1 MGVMI
6 HSGVLTEEKKL
17 TEHAKKKFIQDVL
30 DIIEHGS
37 EDLPNKPLF
46 QCGDPIPANPIK
58 NALPDLFDEKIYSD
72 FHKNTLGLYEK
83 IAVALDLESN
93 FSLLPVA
100 ADPIALAGKF
110 GVELPQLK
118 FPEGFIPYVT
128 GMLIPKLAIDL
139 VAAGKTEFLLPIKLA
154 QKLPSLIGIP
164 TPPKFDPPQLTL
176 PPPLFNIPNV
186 PVDLSVDEDMQPEQP
201 IVKLNISPPQV
212 PNIPN
217 EVLKELF
224 SVNLSVVESIPKL
237 VGDLIAKIPEI
248 ASKLPDI
255 MVVVGDICKLIRDS
269 NVFGKSEPTS
279 TIQHAVNFVLAR
291 KTAECVLGGVIAT
304 TIGSSPGSIA
314 PTVVSTI
321 SGEKPGPGNHDA
333 HTPQPQPTPTPTPT
347 PPADPVDWMISAAQS
362 MVGTSYGDPDS
373 RTRYLNGL
381 FYAELSMALNT
392 STAKR
397 NIFGNLATNI
407 NSTLTTFELQDESDI
422 VGTSDSILEQ
432 IPVDRG
438 QAFYDASGTDAI
450 GQSSCGMF
458 LRACYAASTIP
469 NEFFLRQ
476 YVPGSAISTFKHI
489 GIMRNYWWT
498 AEKMPKA
505 EDDPKNPNPNPKK
518 PLLSYFLNNDGKIN
532 LDKYNHFIGS
542 RGVDDAD
549 GTTKQKPNVQI
560 DQLLAD
566 YNNNIMYQQAD
577 RYGLKEALTAAK
589 KEPADL
595 AVITGNQLAKLVNN
609 NTGAGFPALEPGDG
623 LLLMRVIHPPP
634 PQEPYLASGGEHA
647 LFITSHRPPGW
658 ANKTPGD
665 NNIDQNA
672 FERADLVDPVI
683 AIEGGYLDGRNRP
696 DYDEKLSA
704 ASFAAALNNPK
715 TNEQHAAQAAVAL
728 ATEQAIYAR
737 DASIDRAAWFNDAGA
752 QRFTAEQAITT
763 NGDDSQGQSNSSD
776 NNQTATAYSPPP
788 LDPQATKAL
797 FTLDAVAKLVTSD
810 KAEKTKPRATA
821 IAEVKYDRGLQSLK
835 LGDGTNRVSY
845 FTIGQS
851 IVTDT
856 KGNLYVGLEGGTNAG
871 VAANIKSGS
880 GNQFAII
887 AIYKARGYISEIPYL
902 AKTPEGREEAFI
914 AAIIM
919 DKHPEIF
926 NFGDSTRGMR
936 LKMIQYYAFPQLLKN
951 LTAANLRRE
960 AQKKLDA
967 KLKR

>member
-37 EDLPNKPLF
+37 EGLPNKPLF

-58 NALPDLFDEKIYSD
+58 NALPNLFDEKIYPD

-100 ADPIALAGKF
+100 ADPIAIAGKF

-176 PPPLFNIPNV
+176 PPPLFNVPNV
-186 PVDLSVDEDMQPEQP
+186 PVDLLVNEDIQPEQP

-314 PTVVSTI
+314 PTVVSTV
-321 SGEKPGPGNHDA
+321 SGAKPGPGNHDA
-333 HTPQPQPTPTPTPT
+333 HTTQPQPPPTPPAT
-347 PPADPVDWMISAAQS
+347 PPADPVDWMISAAAS
-362 MVGTSYGDPDS
+362 MEGTSYGDP
-373 RTRYLNGL
+373 RTRTQYLNGL
-381 FYAELSMALNT
+381 FYAEVSMALNT

-397 NIFGNLATNI
+397 NIFGNLAKDI
-407 NSTLTTFELQDESDI
+407 NSTLKTAGLHEKTDI
-422 VGTSDSILEQ
+422 VGVKDEILES
-432 IPVDRG
+432 IPIARG
-438 QAFYDASGTDAI
+438 QAFYDASGTDAR

-498 AEKMPKA
+498 AHKTPQG
-505 EDDPKNPNPNPKK
+505 KK
-518 PLLSYFLNNDGKIN
+518 PLLSYFLNSDGKIN
-532 LDKYNHFIGS
+532 LDKYNHFINT
-542 RGVDDAD
+542 RPITLDD
-549 GTTKQKPNVQI
+549 GTVQQQPNVQI
-560 DQLLAD
+560 DKLLAD
-566 YNNNIMYQQAD
+566 YNGNIMYPEDNVAPGLRQALID
-577 RYGLKEALTAAK
+577 AK
-589 KEPADL
+589 KEPAHL
-595 AVITGNQLAKLVNN
+595 AVITGNQLAKLVND
-609 NTGAGFPALEPGDG
+609 AGDNFPALEPGDG
-623 LLLMRVIHPPP
+623 LLLMRVIHPLPP
-634 PQEPYLASGGEHA
+634 AEPYLAEGGEHA
-647 LFITSHRPPGW
+647 LFITSSRPKGW
-658 ANKTPGD
+658 ANKIPGD
-665 NNIDQNA
+665 NNIDLNDQR
-672 FERADLVDPVI
+672 RADLVDPVK

-696 DYDEKLSA
+696 DYDENSA
-704 ASFAAALNNPK
+704 AGKFADELIKPETDAQRATAAAF
-715 TNEQHAAQAAVAL
+715 AL
-728 ATEQAIYAR
+728 AQEQAIYAR
-737 DASIDRAAWFNDAGA
+737 NMQIDKASWFNDNGLQRSLNEQNAAAGDG
-752 QRFTAEQAITT
+752 
-763 NGDDSQGQSNSSD
+763 NSQGQTNSSD
-776 NNQTATAYSPPP
+776 DDAGATSTAYSPPP
-788 LDPQATKAL
+788 LDPVANEKL
-797 FTLDAVAKLVTSD
+797 IKDEFVAKQVAAD

-821 IAEVKYDRGLQSLK
+821 IAEVVYDRGLQNLK
-835 LGDGTNRVSY
+835 LGTAPSRRSY

-851 IVTDT
+851 TVKDT
-856 KGNLYVGLEGGTNAG
+856 EGNLYVGLEGGTNAG
-871 VAANIKSGS
+871 VEANIGSGS

-902 AKTPEGREEAFI
+902 AKTPEGREDAFI

-926 NFGDSTRGMR
+926 NFGPSTRGMR
-936 LKMIQYYAFPQLLKN
+936 LKMIQYYAFPKLSQN
-951 LTAANLRRE
+951 LTDAALRIE
-960 AQKKLDA
+960 NQKKMDA
-967 KLKR
+967 KIKGTGK